1 MRCFAKEI
9 VFVLLLSTIVFSVD
23 VYAEQL
29 KKGMTLS
36 AARSLLIHQGWLA
49 VTFHDGEKY
58 GYIGIESM
66 LINANIKEVESCAI
80 DKAICIFN
88 YKKGN
93 KCLRLFT
100 HGEEVN
106 EMRVITWTCKNPCLS
121 GPSTM
126 HKE

>member
-1 MRCFAKEI
+1 VSCFAKEI
-9 VFVLLLSTIVFSVD
+9 VFMVLLSVFVFPATGC
-23 VYAEQL
+23 AEQL

-36 AARSLLIHQGWLA
+36 VARSLLIHQGWRTVNVHA
-49 VTFHDGEKY
+49 GEKY
-58 GYIGIESM
+58 EYIGIESL

-80 DKAICIFN
+80 DKAVCIFN

-106 EMRVITWTCKNPCLS
+106 DMRVISWTCDCPD
-121 GPSTM
+121 GD
-126 HKE
+126 

>member
-9 VFVLLLSTIVFSVD
+9 IFMMLLSAIVFPATGC
-23 VYAEQL
+23 AEQL
-29 KKGMTLS
+29 KKGITLS

-49 VTFHDGEKY
+49 VNVHDGEKY
-58 GYIGIESM
+58 EYIGIENL

-88 YKKGN
+88 YKKNN

-100 HGEEVN
+100 LGEEVN
-106 EMRVITWTCKNPCLS
+106 EMRVISWTCDCPD
-121 GPSTM
+121 GD
-126 HKE
+126 E

>member
-1 MRCFAKEI
+1 LKYFAIKI
-9 VFVLLLSTIVFSVD
+9 VFMMLLSAIVFPAT

-36 AARSLLIHQGWLA
+36 AARSLLIHQGWWA
-49 VTFHDGEKY
+49 VNVHDGEKY
-58 GYIGIESM
+58 EYIGIESL

-80 DKAICIFN
+80 DKAVCIFN

-106 EMRVITWTCKNPCLS
+106 DMRVISWTCDCPD
-121 GPSTM
+121 
-126 HKE
+126 EDE